1 MIIGFVSLRQ
11 GGPERSY
18 GNIVVTPPDGY
29 TKTFSDSRYATW
41 KYNGSGKKPG
51 VLVFDAEIR
60 GEHSQGFADAEAVLR
75 DCDWM
80 TEAEIYTNPQG
91 IRMARGYSTK
101 YSGYPERRYYVE
113 SDDGVFLLSMIEDSR
128 YYVPEDCEEAMQEA
142 ADKLRR
148 K

>member
-1 MIIGFVSLRQ
+1 M
-11 GGPERSY
+11 
-18 GNIVVTPPDGY
+18 
-29 TKTFSDSRYATW
+29 
-41 KYNGSGKKPG
+41 
-51 VLVFDAEIR
+51 LVFDAEIR

-101 YSGYPERRYYVE
+101 YSGYPERTYYVE
-113 SDDGVFLLSMIEDSR
+113 IDDGVFLLSMIEDSR